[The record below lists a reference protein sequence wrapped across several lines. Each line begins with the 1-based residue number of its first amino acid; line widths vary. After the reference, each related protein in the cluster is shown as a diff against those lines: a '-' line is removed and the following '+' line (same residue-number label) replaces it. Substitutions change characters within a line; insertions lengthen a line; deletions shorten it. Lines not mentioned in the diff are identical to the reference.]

1 MKAKKRFI
9 KIQMP
14 FKSNKGIAVV
24 MMLILSAMVLAF
36 IGVLLYAITSSTQIS
51 GLEKNYKTALE
62 AGFGGTDISFG
73 IIAARSVA
81 SIPVGIGFN
90 KTITDACLIE
100 KLNTTT
106 SSTNWSDCTS
116 YIKTTSISIDATDT
130 ETYDF
135 RFSLGSSP
143 YPTYTVYSKIVD
155 TVEGNSG
162 ADEGLLGKGVVASG
176 SGEVTVV
183 SRPYLYTIEVQAEN
197 SSNPS
202 ERAKLSILYQ
212 Y

>member
-1 MKAKKRFI
+1 MKVKKRF
-9 KIQMP
+9 KYLKVP
-14 FKSNKGIAVV
+14 FKSDKGIALV

-36 IGVLLYAITSSTQIS
+36 ISLLVYIITSSTQIS

-62 AGFGGTDISFG
+62 AGVGGTDISFG

-81 SIPVGIGFN
+81 EIPTGIGFY
-90 KTITDACLIE
+90 KPITDACLTA

-106 SSTNWSDCTS
+106 SSTNWSSCSNYD
-116 YIKTTSISIDATDT
+116 KTTSLSINPSDT
-130 ETYDF
+130 ATYDF

-143 YPTYTVYSKIVD
+143 FPTYTVYSKIVD

-183 SRPYLYTIEVQAEN
+183 SRPYLYTIEIQAEN

-202 ERAKLSILYQ
+202 ERAKLSVLYQ